1 MKNII
6 CFLLLVTSMT
16 FAQNTTKLKVLESPE
31 FKDKVKSGDVLS
43 MHTSPLGLTGVVRYS
58 KIHLLFDVF
67 NESLDRIKNSLIET
81 NLDEDFCG
89 ELIFKNTIKVF
100 TVLSPSKKERV
111 IYCHEFNINDG
122 SHKRTK
128 LFKTDVEKNQRLFS
142 GSNKR
147 ETGFAMSPNGSY
159 FVVSTDDI
167 KKHSNSYTVRVYNS
181 ETLNLV
187 FKQTFQENTEKF
199 YEANDLS
206 IDDDANVYALGKV
219 FLEGRSEKK
228 GGKANYDFVLNKIT
242 ELGNQVINI
251 EFSKEEHI
259 SSLIISNVKNKI
271 RLIGFY
277 SDKRAG
283 RIKGSLIF
291 DVATDS
297 MTITKQN
304 AFKLPETVYKDLYTE
319 NKAKKKKDVAEELS
333 NYYVDYVL
341 EDDKGNTYL
350 LAEEFF
356 VTQVYVYNGMGG
368 GSYTQS
374 VPHYNNVLVKKINA
388 EGQLEWG
395 RSIFKRS
402 LVPSYS
408 AFLKEGQLH
417 VILNSGKNL
426 NEKEDGRVKV
436 SKGFLES
443 TALYDIVF
451 NEGGDVSYDKIQD
464 NKGNTFYTP
473 FYGVY
478 DDERFI
484 TISKVGGGKK
494 QFLILE

>member
-43 MHTSPLGLTGVVRYS
+43 MHTSPLGLTGVVRRS
-58 KIHLLFDVF
+58 KKHLLFDVF
-67 NESLDRIKNSLIET
+67 NESLGRIKNTLTET
-81 NLDEDFCG
+81 DKNEDYCG
-89 ELIFKNTIKVF
+89 ELTFNNIIKVF
-100 TVLSPSKKERV
+100 TIYSPSKKERV
-111 IYCHEFNINDG
+111 IYCHEFNITDG
-122 SHKRTK
+122 SHKRTQ

-147 ETGFAMSPNGSY
+147 ETGFAMSPNGNY

-181 ETLNLV
+181 ETLSLV
-187 FKQTFQENTEKF
+187 FKQAFQENTEKF

-242 ELGNQVINI
+242 KSGNQATKI
-251 EFSKEEHI
+251 ELSKEEHI

-283 RIKGSLIF
+283 RIKGTLIF
-291 DVATDS
+291 GVATDA

-304 AFKLPETVYKDLYTE
+304 AFKLPEAVYKDLYTE
-319 NKAKKKKDVAEELS
+319 NKAKKKKDKAAELS
-333 NYYVDYVL
+333 SYYVDYVL
-341 EDDKGNTYL
+341 EDENGNTYL

-356 VTQVYVYNGMGG
+356 ITTTYVSNGMGG
-368 GSYTQS
+368 GYMQT
-374 VPHYNNVLVKKINA
+374 VFHYNNVLVIKINA

-395 RSIFKRS
+395 RSIFKRATA
-402 LVPSYS
+402 PSYS

-426 NEKEDGRVKV
+426 NEKQDGRVKV

>member
-1 MKNII
+1 MKKII
-6 CFLLLVTSMT
+6 YFLVFITSFS
-16 FAQNTTKLKVLESPE
+16 FAQNTTKLKILESVE

-58 KIHLLFDVF
+58 KKHLLFDVF
-67 NESLDRIKNSLIET
+67 NESLGRIKNTLIESDK
-81 NLDEDFCG
+81 NENYCG
-89 ELIFKNTIKVF
+89 ELTFNNIIKVF
-100 TVLSPSKKERV
+100 TVFSPSKKERV
-111 IYCHEFNINDG
+111 IYCHEFNITDG

-128 LFKTDVEKNQRLFS
+128 LFKADVEKNQRLFS

-147 ETGFAMSPNGSY
+147 ETGFSMSSNGKY

-181 ETLNLV
+181 ETLSLV
-187 FKQTFQENTEKF
+187 FKQAFQENTDKF

-219 FLEGRSEKK
+219 FLDGRSEKK

-242 ELGNQVINI
+242 ESENQVTKVD
-251 EFSKEEHI
+251 FSKDEHI

-277 SDKRAG
+277 SDERAG

-291 DVATDS
+291 DVATDA

-304 AFKLPETVYKDLYTE
+304 AFKLPEDVYKDLYTE
-319 NKAKKKKDVAEELS
+319 SKAKRKKDKGAELS
-333 NYYVDYVL
+333 SYYVDYII
-341 EDDKGNTYL
+341 EDDNGNTYL

-356 VTQVYVYNGMGG
+356 ITHMYVSNGMGG
-368 GSYTQS
+368 GYMQT
-374 VPHYNNVLVKKINA
+374 VYHYNNVLVTKINA

-408 AFLKEGQLH
+408 AFLKEGKLH

-426 NEKEDGRVKV
+426 NEKQDGRVKV
-436 SKGFLES
+436 SKGWLES

-451 NEGGDVSYDKIQD
+451 NEKGDVSYDKIQD
-464 NKGNTFYTP
+464 NKGKTFYTP

-478 DDERFI
+478 DDGRFI
-484 TISKVGGGKK
+484 TISRVGGGKK

>member
-1 MKNII
+1 MKKII
-6 CFLLLVTSMT
+6 YFIAFVTSIS
-16 FAQNTTKLKVLESPE
+16 FAQNTTKLKVIESAE
-31 FKDKVKSGDVLS
+31 FKDEVKSGDVLS

-58 KIHLLFDVF
+58 KKHLLFDVF
-67 NESLDRIKNSLIET
+67 NESLGRIKNTVIET
-81 NLDEDFCG
+81 DKDEDYCG
-89 ELIFKNTIKVF
+89 ELTFNNIIKIFTIF
-100 TVLSPSKKERV
+100 SPSKKERV

-128 LFKTDVEKNQRLFS
+128 LFKTDVEKNQRIFS

-147 ETGFAMSPNGSY
+147 ETGFSMSPNGKY

-181 ETLNLV
+181 ETLSLE
-187 FKQTFQENTEKF
+187 FKQAFQENTEKF

-206 IDDDANVYALGKV
+206 VDDDANIYALGKL

-228 GGKANYDFVLNKIT
+228 GGKANYDFVLNKIS
-242 ELGNQVINI
+242 ESGNQVIKI
-251 EFSKEEHI
+251 DFSKDEHI
-259 SSLIISNVKNKI
+259 SSLIISNVNNKI

-277 SDKRAG
+277 SDQKAG
-283 RIKGSLIF
+283 RIKGTLIF
-291 DVATDS
+291 DVATDA

-304 AFKLPETVYKDLYTE
+304 AFRLPEAVYKDLYTE
-319 NKAKKKKDVAEELS
+319 SKAKKKKEKAAELS
-333 NYYVDYVL
+333 SYYVDYVI
-341 EDDKGNTYL
+341 EDDNGNTYL

-356 VTQVYVYNGMGG
+356 ITTVYVSNGMGG
-368 GSYTQS
+368 GYVQT
-374 VPHYNNVLVKKINA
+374 VYHYNNVLVIKINA
-388 EGQLEWG
+388 DGQLEWG
-395 RSIFKRS
+395 RSVFKRATA
-402 LVPSYS
+402 PSYS
-408 AFLKEGQLH
+408 AFLKDGQLH

-436 SKGFLES
+436 SKGWLES
-443 TALYDIVF
+443 SALYDIVF
-451 NEGGDVSYDKIQD
+451 NDNGDVSYDKIQD

-478 DDERFI
+478 NDERFI